1 MLHYHHTPYTLG
13 QDRTSKIVKFTTK
26 HKNALLLSL
35 TLLIV
40 GGIVM
45 ILSSVFWVNFSQVYK
60 HTEKYD
66 ITVGEIIAASGQT
79 LGQMGFLL
87 CIVYMAKVLRDFFRP
102 MQFIYIFAFFFF
114 VLGVYDLI
122 DIFFINPFEVSV
134 PKFLGFVVAVI
145 MTILR
150 LTWTTT
156 N

>member
-1 MLHYHHTPYTLG
+1 MEYLCRAKTT
-13 QDRTSKIVKFTTK
+13 QISKIVEFTTK
-26 HKNALLLSL
+26 HKKALFISL
-35 TLLIV
+35 VSCIA

-45 ILSSVFWVNFSQVYK
+45 ILSSVFWVNFSQVFK

-66 ITVGEIIAASGQT
+66 ITVGEIIAAAGQT
-79 LGQMGFLL
+79 IGQMGFLL
-87 CIVYMAKVLRDFFRP
+87 CIVYLSKVVRDYFKP
-102 MQFIYIFAFFFF
+102 MQILYIFSFLFF
-114 VLGVYDLI
+114 VLGIYDLV

-145 MTILR
+145 ITILR

>member
-1 MLHYHHTPYTLG
+1 MGLHGIYTSGLAHI
-13 QDRTSKIVKFTTK
+13 SKIVEFTTK

-35 TLLIV
+35 ASLIV

-45 ILSSVFWVNFSQVYK
+45 ILSSVFWVNFNQVYK
-60 HTEKYD
+60 HTESYD
-66 ITVGEIIAASGQT
+66 ITLGEVIAASGQT

-87 CIVYMAKVLRDFFRP
+87 SLFYTGKVLRDFFKP
-102 MQFIYIFAFFFF
+102 MQVLYVFAFFFF

-145 MTILR
+145 ITILR